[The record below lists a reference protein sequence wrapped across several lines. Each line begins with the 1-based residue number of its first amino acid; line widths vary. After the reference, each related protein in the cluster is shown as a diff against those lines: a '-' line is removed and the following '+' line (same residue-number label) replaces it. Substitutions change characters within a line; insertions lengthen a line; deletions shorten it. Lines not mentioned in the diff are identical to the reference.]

1 VLDQAWLIPA
11 LPLGGAAVNLF
22 FGRRLGKAAGWVASA
37 TVGLACAIG
46 VAVLLDLLSLPAE
59 QREHVVHL
67 FPWIDAGGLS
77 LRVSFL
83 VDPLALTMVLVVTG
97 VGALIHV
104 YAVGYM
110 EGDPRFERFFAYLNL
125 FVFFMLVLV
134 LANDYLLLYLG
145 WEGVGLCSYLLI
157 GFWYE
162 RPVAASAA
170 KKAFVTTRIGDAAM
184 MLGIVLIFVHFGSLD
199 FADVLAEGVDP
210 TSVVGTGPSEG
221 VFTAISLLLLAG
233 AVGKSAQLPLHVW
246 LPDAMEGPT
255 PVSALIHAATMVT
268 AGVYLIVRSH
278 VLFERSTIALTVV
291 LVIGLV
297 SAIYA
302 ALASIGQFDVKRA
315 LAYSTM
321 SQIGF
326 MFFAAGMRFY
336 AGAMLLLVCHAFYKA
351 LLFLTA
357 GNVLHGLHDETDLR
371 RMGGLRE
378 EMPVTAALF
387 AIGALALAGIPPLAG
402 FFAKDHIVNFAAEGG
417 RVAAW
422 VVASVGAF
430 LSALY
435 IARPLFLA
443 FFGTKRSDARAHEA
457 PWAMNAPL
465 VILAAGAV
473 LGGLVLGLQAEGGI
487 LERFLEPVI
496 GAAEHGHL
504 GLSEAV
510 LVGISIVLAVLAV
523 LVAWYVWASERVNWE
538 AFPERQPEL
547 AAWLANA
554 FYVNALYAW
563 IVRTAGMGV
572 GRAFR
577 TVDDRVVDGAVNEV
591 AEEIGQAS
599 RLASVL
605 QSGFVR
611 SYALAFLLGAAA
623 LLLYLGLRF

>member
-11 LPLGGAAVNLF
+11 LPLAGAVLNLF
-22 FGRRLGKAAGWVASA
+22 FGRRMGKAAGWVASA
-37 TVGLACAIG
+37 TVGLAFAIG

-59 QREHVVHL
+59 QHQHVVEL

-83 VDPLALTMVLVVTG
+83 VDPLSLTMVLVVTG

-110 EGDPRFERFFAYLNL
+110 DGDPRFERFFAYLNL

-162 RPVAASAA
+162 RPSAASAA

-184 MLGIVLIFVHFGSLD
+184 MLGIVLIFVHFGSLE
-199 FADVLAEGVDP
+199 FGEVLVERTA
-210 TSVVGTGPSEG
+210 VGPLIAPSEG
-221 VFTAISLLLLAG
+221 LYTAISLLLLAG
-233 AVGKSAQLPLHVW
+233 AVGKSAQIPLHVW

-268 AGVYLIVRSH
+268 AGVYLVVRSH
-278 VLFERSTIALTVV
+278 VLFEGSGIALTVV

-302 ALASIGQFDVKRA
+302 ALASIGQFDIKRA

-357 GNVLHGLHDETDLR
+357 GNVLHGLHDEADLR

-378 EMPVTAALF
+378 EMPVTAPLF

-402 FFAKDHIVNFAAEGG
+402 FFAKDHIVTFAAESG

-443 FFGTKRSDARAHEA
+443 FFGTKRNDARAHEA

-465 VILAAGAV
+465 VVLAAGAV
-473 LGGLVLGLQAEGGI
+473 LGGLVLGLQAEGGL
-487 LERFLEPVI
+487 LERFLDPVI
-496 GAAEHGHL
+496 GAADHGHL
-504 GLSEAV
+504 GLPEAV

-523 LVAWYVWASERVNWE
+523 LVAWYVWASGRVNWA

-554 FYVNALYAW
+554 FYINALYAW
-563 IVRTAGMGV
+563 LVRTAGMGV

-577 TVDDRVVDGAVNEV
+577 TVDDRIVDGAVNEV
-591 AEEIGQAS
+591 AEEIGQVS

-605 QSGFVR
+605 QSGYVR